1 MKQLVPFI
9 VALLLVT
16 FFSSRLQAAGNTFV
30 NDQAGAAPYE
40 AYLFAYFTG
49 NAPEEEAIHFA
60 LSPDGLN
67 YRALNNNKP
76 IIGSDTIADKRSVRD
91 PHILRGPD
99 GQFYMVVT
107 DMKSAN
113 GWDSNN
119 GMVLLRSSDLI
130 NWRHAQVDIAA
141 LYPQFSRVTRVWAP
155 QTIWDP
161 IEGKFMIYW
170 SMRAG
175 NDPDVIH
182 YAYANDNFTGLVSTP
197 KVLFH
202 HPENKSCI
210 DGDIVFH
217 DGRYQMFFKTEG
229 SGNGIMKVVSEKV
242 NGPYAFDERKYYQ
255 QTGNGVEGSCVF
267 RLINSDTWI
276 LMYDVYTNGRYEFA
290 SSTDLTNFR
299 IQNGV
304 SMNFHARHGTVIP
317 ITGAEAKALAAKWGT
332 PDDLRILSA
341 ASPAVKRLNMV
352 FDHEKKTLFLPVAQG
367 TNLKA
372 FNPGIQTLPGV
383 SCSPVGRKNFT
394 KGPVTYTL
402 SLNGQSVS
410 YQVSAAVHN
419 NPVVPNL
426 YADPDILWSEKTAK
440 YYLYPTSDGYA
451 GWYGRYFDCLS
462 SSDLVNWTKEATIL
476 DLTTDQVSWAST
488 YAWAP
493 CIVEKKVND
502 AYKYYYYFTAR
513 QRIGVAVADNP
524 TGPFVDL
531 GKPLIDFKPEGINR
545 GQEIDPDVFIDPV
558 SGKGYLYWGNG
569 YMAGAEL
576 NDDMMSI
583 KPNTLTVMTPNGT
596 FREGAYVIYRKGVY
610 YFMWSEDDTGSP
622 NYKVRYGTS
631 TSPLGPIQVPKDNIV
646 IAKDEANGILGTGHH
661 SVVQRPGSDDWYIV
675 YHRLNRPN
683 ALTYRTPGNFR
694 EVCIDKLVFNPD
706 GSIKRTVPTLE
717 GIKPLKP
724 LKGKA
729 ARKAS
734 KNR

>member
-1 MKQLVPFI
+1 MAPLI
-9 VALLLVT
+9 AGLLLVT
-16 FFSSRLQAAGNTFV
+16 VFSSGLQAAGNTFV
-30 NDQAGAAPYE
+30 NDEAGAAPYE

-49 NAPEEEAIHFA
+49 NAPEEESIHFA

-67 YRALNNNKP
+67 FRALNNNKP
-76 IIGSDTIADKRSVRD
+76 IIASDTIADKQSVRD

-99 GQFYMVVT
+99 GLFYMVVT

-113 GWDSNN
+113 GWDCNN
-119 GMVLLRSSDLI
+119 GMVLLRSADLI
-130 NWRHAQVDIAA
+130 NWNHAKVDIAA
-141 LYPQFSRVTRVWAP
+141 LYPQFSKVTRVWAP

-161 IEGKFMIYW
+161 NEGKFMIYW

-182 YAYANDNFTGLVSTP
+182 YAYANEDFTGLVSTP
-197 KVLFH
+197 QVLFH

-229 SGNGIMKVVSEKV
+229 SGNGIMKVVSDKV
-242 NGPYAFDERKYYQ
+242 NGPYTFEERKYYQ
-255 QTGNGVEGSCVF
+255 QTGNGVEGACVF
-267 RLINSDTWI
+267 RLINSDTWMLI
-276 LMYDVYTNGRYEFA
+276 YDVYTNGRYEFA
-290 SSTDLTNFR
+290 SSKDLSNFR

-317 ITGAEAKALAAKWGT
+317 ITGAEAKSLAAKWAT
-332 PDDLRILSA
+332 PEDLLILSA
-341 ASPAVKRLNMV
+341 SSPAVKRLNMV
-352 FDHEKKTLFLPVAQG
+352 FDHEKKTLFIPVAEG
-367 TNLKA
+367 TNLKS
-372 FNPGIQTLPGV
+372 FDPGIQAMPGV
-383 SCSPVGRKNFT
+383 DVSPKGRKNFT

-402 SLNGQSVS
+402 SLNGTSVS
-410 YQVSAAVHN
+410 YQVTAAVNN
-419 NPVVPNL
+419 NPVVANL
-426 YADPDILWSEKTAK
+426 YADPDILWSEKTGK

-462 SSDLVNWTKEATIL
+462 SSDLVNWTKETTIM
-476 DLTTDQVSWAST
+476 DLTTDQVTWAST

-493 CIVEKKVND
+493 CIVEKKVD
-502 AYKYYYYFTAR
+502 GAYKYFYYFTAR
-513 QRIGVAVADNP
+513 QRIGVAVASDP

-569 YMAGAEL
+569 YMAAAEL

-583 KPNTLTVMTPNGT
+583 NKNTMKVITPDRT
-596 FREGAYVIYRKGVY
+596 FREGAYVIYRNGIY

-631 TSPLGPIQVPKDNIV
+631 TSPLGPIQVPENNIV

-661 SVVQRPGSDDWYIV
+661 SVVQRPGTDEWYIV

-683 ALTYRTPGNFR
+683 ALNYRTPGNYR
-694 EVCIDKLVFNPD
+694 EVCIDRMVFNPD
-706 GSIKRTVPTLE
+706 GSIKTTVPTLE

-729 ARKAS
+729 AKKAA
-734 KNR
+734 KKR